1 MANPTT
7 LQDRTLEQARTMVLF
22 VALELSDKKWK
33 LALSD
38 GNKRRLVTI
47 AAGDLVT
54 LGEAVAKARARFG
67 LPEGVPIVSCYEA
80 GRDGFWLHR
89 YLLHCG
95 VANVVV
101 DASSI
106 EVNRRARRAKT
117 DRIDVEQLLRL
128 LIRYHHGEKRV
139 WSVVHVPS
147 VGEEDARRLHR
158 ELERLKKER
167 TGHRN
172 RIQAL
177 LVSQG
182 VRLQPRHD
190 LLERLEAARLWDG
203 SALPPD
209 LQAEV
214 RREEARLRAVDEQIR
229 ALEAEQARRLEAAAT
244 PCHQQVAQLMR
255 LRGIG
260 LTSAWVFVME
270 YFGWR
275 QFHNRKEVAALAG
288 LTPMPYASGD
298 SARDQGISKAGNRR
312 IRSLMIQIAWGW
324 VRYQP
329 RSALSVWFNT
339 RFALG
344 GKRRRRIGIVALA
357 RRLLIALWRYVQRGV
372 IPESASLKPL

>member
-7 LQDRTLEQARTMVLF
+7 LPDRTLEQARTMVLF

-67 LPEGVPIVSCYEA
+67 MPEGVPIVSCYEA

-298 SARDQGISKAGNRR
+298 STRDQGISKAGNRR

-324 VRYQP
+324 LRYQP

>member
-7 LQDRTLEQARTMVLF
+7 LPDRTLEQARTMVLF

-67 LPEGVPIVSCYEA
+67 MPEGVPIVSCYEA

-101 DASSI
+101 DTSSI

-244 PCHQQVAQLMR
+244 PCHQQVAQLMC

-298 SARDQGISKAGNRR
+298 STRDQGISKAGNRR

-324 VRYQP
+324 LRYQP

>member
-1 MANPTT
+1 MASPQT
-7 LQDRTLEQARTMVLF
+7 LQERAPDQACTTVLF

-33 LALSD
+33 LACSD
-38 GNKRRLVTI
+38 GNKRRIVTI
-47 AAGDLVT
+47 AAGDLVA
-54 LGEAVAKARARFG
+54 LGEAIAKAKARFG
-67 LPEGVPIVSCYEA
+67 MPGGVPIVSCYEA

-89 YLLHCG
+89 SLVHCG

-117 DRIDVEQLLRL
+117 DRVDVEQLLRL
-128 LIRYHHGEKRV
+128 LIRYHHGEQRV

-147 VGEEDARRLHR
+147 VEEEDARRLHR

-177 LVSQG
+177 FVSQG

-214 RREEARLRAVDEQIR
+214 RREEARLRLVDEQIR
-229 ALEAEQARRLEAAAT
+229 ALEAEQVQRLEAAVT
-244 PCHQQVAQLMR
+244 PCHQQIAHLMH

-298 SARDQGISKAGNRR
+298 SSRDQGISKAGNRR
-312 IRSLMIQIAWGW
+312 IRTLMIQIAWGW
-324 VRYQP
+324 LRYQP
-329 RSALSVWFNT
+329 HSALSVWFNT

-344 GKRRRRIGIVALA
+344 GKRMRRIGIVALA
-357 RRLLIALWRYVQRGV
+357 RRLLIALWRYLQSGV

>member
-7 LQDRTLEQARTMVLF
+7 LPDRTLEQARTMVLF

-67 LPEGVPIVSCYEA
+67 MPEGVPIVSCYEA

-229 ALEAEQARRLEAAAT
+229 ALEAEQARRLAAAAT

-275 QFHNRKEVAALAG
+275 KFHNRKEVAALAG

-298 SARDQGISKAGNRR
+298 STRDQGISKAGNRR

-324 VRYQP
+324 LRYQP

>member
-1 MANPTT
+1 
-7 LQDRTLEQARTMVLF
+7 MVLF
-22 VALELSDKKWK
+22 VALELSNKKWK

-47 AAGDLVT
+47 TAGDLVT
-54 LGEAVAKARARFG
+54 LGEAIAKAKARFG
-67 LPEGVPIVSCYEA
+67 MPGGVPIVSCYEA

-89 YLLHCG
+89 YLVHCG

-117 DRIDVEQLLRL
+117 DRVDVEQLLRL
-128 LIRYHHGEKRV
+128 LIRYHHGDKRV

-147 VGEEDARRLHR
+147 AEEEDARRLHR

-182 VRLQPRHD
+182 IRLQPRHD

-203 SALPPD
+203 AALPPD

-214 RREEARLRAVDEQIR
+214 RREDTRLRLVDEQIR
-229 ALEAEQARRLEAAAT
+229 ALEAEQAQRLAAAAT
-244 PCHQQVAQLMR
+244 PCYQQVAHLMR
-255 LRGIG
+255 LRGLG

-275 QFHNRKEVAALAG
+275 EFHNRKEVAALAG

-298 SARDQGISKAGNRR
+298 SARDQGMSKAGNRR
-312 IRSLMIQIAWGW
+312 IRTLMIQIAWGW
-324 VRYQP
+324 LRYQP
-329 RSALSVWFNT
+329 HSALSVWFNT

-344 GKRRRRIGIVALA
+344 GKRMRRIGIVALA

-372 IPESASLKPL
+372 IPERASLKPL

>member
-1 MANPTT
+1 MASPQT
-7 LQDRTLEQARTMVLF
+7 LQDRTLDQACTMVLF

-38 GNKRRLVTI
+38 GNKRRIVTI

-54 LGEAVAKARARFG
+54 LGEAIAKAKARFG
-67 LPEGVPIVSCYEA
+67 MPGGVPIVSCYEA

-117 DRIDVEQLLRL
+117 DRVDVEQLLRL

-139 WSVVHVPS
+139 WSVVRVPS
-147 VGEEDARRLHR
+147 VEEEDARRLHR

-214 RREEARLRAVDEQIR
+214 RREHERLRSVDEQIR
-229 ALEAEQARRLEAAAT
+229 ALEAEQVRRLEEAGT
-244 PCHQQVAQLMR
+244 PCHQQIAHLMH
-255 LRGIG
+255 LRGLG

-312 IRSLMIQIAWGW
+312 IRSFMIQIAWGW
-324 VRYQP
+324 LRYQP
-329 RSALSVWFNT
+329 HSALSVWFNT

-344 GKRRRRIGIVALA
+344 GKRMRRIGIVALA
-357 RRLLIALWRYVQRGV
+357 RRLLIALWRYLQSGA

>member
-1 MANPTT
+1 MASPQT
-7 LQDRTLEQARTMVLF
+7 LQDRTLEQACTMVLF

-38 GNKRRLVTI
+38 GTKRRLVTI
-47 AAGDLVT
+47 TAGDLVA
-54 LGEAVAKARARFG
+54 LGEAVAKAKARFG
-67 LPEGVPIVSCYEA
+67 MQGDVPIVSCYEA

-89 YLLHCG
+89 YLVHCG

-106 EVNRRARRAKT
+106 AVNRRARRAKT

-128 LIRYHHGEKRV
+128 LMRYHHGEQRV
-139 WSVVHVPS
+139 WSVVRVPS
-147 VGEEDARRLHR
+147 VEEEDARRLHR

-182 VRLQPRHD
+182 LRLQPRHD

-203 SALPPD
+203 SPLPPD

-214 RREEARLRAVDEQIR
+214 RREDERLRSVDAQIR
-229 ALEAEQARRLEAAAT
+229 ALEAEQARRLEEAAT
-244 PCHQQVAQLMR
+244 PGHQQVVHLMH

-275 QFHNRKEVAALAG
+275 QCTSRQEVAALAG
-288 LTPMPYASGD
+288 LTPMPYASGN
-298 SARDQGISKAGNRR
+298 SSRDQGMSKAGNRR

-324 VRYQP
+324 LRDQP
-329 RSALSVWFNT
+329 HSALSVWFNT

-344 GKRRRRIGIVALA
+344 GKRMRRIGIVALA
-357 RRLLIALWRYVQRGV
+357 RRLLIALWRYGQSGA
-372 IPESASLKPL
+372 IPEGASLKPL

>member
-1 MANPTT
+1 
-7 LQDRTLEQARTMVLF
+7 VLF

-47 AAGDLVT
+47 TAGDLVA
-54 LGEAVAKARARFG
+54 LGEAVAKAKARFG
-67 LPEGVPIVSCYEA
+67 MPGVVPIVSCYEA

-89 YLLHCG
+89 YLVHCG

-117 DRIDVEQLLRL
+117 DRVDVEQLLRL
-128 LIRYHHGEKRV
+128 LIRYHHGEKRG

-147 VGEEDARRLHR
+147 AEEEDARRLHR

-177 LVSQG
+177 CVSQG

-214 RREEARLRAVDEQIR
+214 RREAARLRLVDEQIR
-229 ALEAEQARRLEAAAT
+229 ALEAEQARRLEEAMT
-244 PCHQQVAQLMR
+244 PCHQQIAQLMH

-312 IRSLMIQIAWGW
+312 IRTLMIQIAWGW
-324 VRYQP
+324 LRYQP
-329 RSALSVWFNT
+329 HSALSVWFNT

-344 GKRRRRIGIVALA
+344 GKRMRRIGIVALA
-357 RRLLIALWRYVQRGV
+357 RRLLIALWRYVQSGA
-372 IPESASLKPL
+372 IPEGASLKPL